1 MIHYHDGV
9 HDFPHGAGP
18 SEVGYYYYPFAD
30 LSAEP
35 LGPYVTEAE
44 AWLSGHAWEYN
55 Q

>member
-1 MIHYHDGV
+1 MIHYHDGI

-18 SEVGYYYYPFAD
+18 SEKGYYYYPHGD

-44 AWLSGHAWEYN
+44 AWLSGHAWEWN